1 MNIKIKNQKRNLKLK
16 LNKFLYIFSLKNY
29 FHKLLINIIIIIMFF
44 L

>member
-16 LNKFLYIFSLKNY
+16 LNNFLNIFSLKIY